1 MNFRE
6 NSLGWVRRVTFDYP
20 LNLIAQNR
28 KSDTKFGKVIVV
40 EKPLAVAS
48 SRLLTGSSYQTI
60 SKVFGIRNQPF
71 QLFTKAK
78 FTNFLF

>member
-6 NSLGWVRRVTFDYP
+6 NSLGWVGRVTFEYP
-20 LNLIAQNR
+20 LNLITQNR
-28 KSDTKFGKVIVV
+28 KSDTKFRKVIV

-60 SKVFGIRNQPF
+60 SKVFGIRNQPL

-78 FTNFLF
+78 FANFLF